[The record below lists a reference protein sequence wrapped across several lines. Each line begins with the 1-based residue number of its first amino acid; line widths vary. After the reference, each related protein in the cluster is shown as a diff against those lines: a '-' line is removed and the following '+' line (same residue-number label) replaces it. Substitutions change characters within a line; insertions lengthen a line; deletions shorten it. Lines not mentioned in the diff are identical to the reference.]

1 MNAIELVASVSNKEV
16 LDGVDTGYFDSI
28 YLGQPYCLKF
38 KGNFLANP
46 KDIEAAVVRLKDVG
60 KKAYLTTPAIPKGK
74 DLPRVVRAIEAAVRA
89 GIDGIEV
96 HDVGVFRT
104 VRNDWPDVRVHV
116 GNFVNVYNE
125 KSAGLYHRLGAARI
139 VPSHELAGDEL
150 AIVTQT
156 RGAEFERPIH
166 GPLPLGMAYACLLR
180 KEDDG
185 EELGPCEQQCSD
197 DRYLELDGWRMRTVG
212 TSLLVGEEYSL
223 IEHLVSL
230 MSLNLAAFRL
240 ETYFDTAEKINILG
254 KIYRQVIER
263 AVTGRG
269 PGIEQVTA
277 VKELAGGR
285 LCNGW
290 HFGRSGRDYVGADE
304 ACV

>member
-1 MNAIELVASVSNKEV
+1 MKAFEFVASVSNKEV
-16 LDGVDTGYFDSI
+16 LDGVDIGYFDSI

-46 KDIEAAVVRLKDVG
+46 KDIETAVVRLQAAG
-60 KKAYLTTPAIPKGK
+60 KRAYLTTPAIPKGK
-74 DLPRVVRAIEAAVRA
+74 DLLSVEKAIEAAVRA

-96 HDVGVFRT
+96 HDVGIFRI
-104 VRNDWPDVRVHV
+104 VKNDWPDVRIHI

-125 KSAGLYHRLGAARI
+125 KSAGLYRRLGAARI

-150 AIVTQT
+150 SIVAQT
-156 RGAEFERPIH
+156 KDVEFERPIH
-166 GPLPLGMAYACLLR
+166 GPLPLGMSYACLLR
-180 KEDDG
+180 KEGDG
-185 EELGPCEQQCSD
+185 EDLGPCVQQCSD
-197 DRYLELDGWRMRTVG
+197 DLYLELDGWRMRTVG
-212 TSLLVGEEYSL
+212 TSLLMGEEYSL
-223 IEHLVSL
+223 IEHLRSL
-230 MSLNLAAFRL
+230 MSLNIAAFRL
-240 ETYFDTAEKINILG
+240 ETYFDSAEKINILG
-254 KIYRQVIER
+254 KIYRQVLDR
-263 AVTGRG
+263 AMTGRG

-290 HFGRSGRDYVGADE
+290 HFGKSGRDYVGADE